1 MFIPRSHEDHPRSG
15 EVGMDCAGARP
26 GFPRCAEGFAGLRFT
41 FEDTRFDY
49 PERRYV
55 TVGLLDGRMVI
66 LVWTPGKQIEG
77 EECRRMISMRN
88 ANAREQARYL
98 QRLGEG

>member
-1 MFIPRSHEDHPRSG
+1 MRVTFDPVKWEWTVRERGLDFRDAPK
-15 EVGMDCAGARP
+15 V
-26 GFPRCAEGFAGLRFT
+26 FAGLRFT

-66 LVWTPGKQIEG
+66 LVWTPGEQIEG